1 MRSFPHSLARL
12 GRAPAV
18 NSALLRRLLVG
29 LLGAAALVLTTSA
42 SSALEFLKHSADT
55 ETVNAIE
62 AKGKIEAGDAMALQA
77 YIAKLPEKK
86 ITVVYL
92 NSLGG
97 SLEEGM
103 ALGRFF
109 HRAKIRTAVIGK
121 DVVCSS
127 ACTTAFLG
135 GRDRETAEPWRA
147 KGSTAQLGFHS
158 FKIDWVDK
166 EYTAQDLSMAIARTQ
181 RMTLAMAD
189 YMTEVGASLEF
200 LRARLKATAAS
211 MNYMSNE
218 EALSLGV
225 YIVND
230 KTGELITPESLKKPA
245 RS

>member
-1 MRSFPHSLARL
+1 MDAFFHPFGKVMA
-12 GRAPAV
+12 
-18 NSALLRRLLVG
+18 G
-29 LLGAAALVLTTSA
+29 LLGAAALLFSANA
-42 SSALEFLKHSADT
+42 SSALEFRTHAADS

-62 AKGKIEAGDAMALQA
+62 VKGKIETGDAMALQA

-86 ITVVYL
+86 ITIVYL

-103 ALGRFF
+103 ALGRLF

-121 DVVCSS
+121 GVICSS

-135 GRDRETAEPWRA
+135 GRDPETGEPWRA
-147 KGSTAQLGFHS
+147 KGSTAVLGFHS
-158 FKIDWVDK
+158 FKIDWADK
-166 EYTAQDLSMAIARTQ
+166 DYTAQDMSMAIARTQ

-189 YMTEVGASLEF
+189 YMSEVGASLEF
-200 LRARLKATAAS
+200 LRARLKAPADS

-225 YIVND
+225 YILND
-230 KTGELITPESLKKPA
+230 KTGELITPQSLKA
-245 RS
+245 GGRS

>member
-1 MRSFPHSLARL
+1 MRTFPRTL
-12 GRAPAV
+12 GRVIAGVLGAT
-18 NSALLRRLLVG
+18 ALL
-29 LLGAAALVLTTSA
+29 LGTTA
-42 SSALEFLKHSADT
+42 SSALELLKHAADS
-55 ETVNAIE
+55 ETVNAVE

-92 NSLGG
+92 NSMGG

-103 ALGRFF
+103 ALGRLF

-121 DVVCSS
+121 GVVCSS

-135 GRDRETAEPWRA
+135 GRDPETAEPWRA

-158 FKIDWVDK
+158 FKIDWMDK
-166 EYTAQDLSMAIARTQ
+166 DYTAQDMSVAIARTKK
-181 RMTLAMAD
+181 MTLAMAD

-200 LRARLKATAAS
+200 LRARLKASADS

-230 KTGELITPESLKKPA
+230 KTGELIVPVSLKA
-245 RS
+245 GGRS

>member
-1 MRSFPHSLARL
+1 
-12 GRAPAV
+12 
-18 NSALLRRLLVG
+18 
-29 LLGAAALVLTTSA
+29 
-42 SSALEFLKHSADT
+42 
-55 ETVNAIE
+55 
-62 AKGKIEAGDAMALQA
+62 
-77 YIAKLPEKK
+77 
-86 ITVVYL
+86 
-92 NSLGG
+92 
-97 SLEEGM
+97 M

-135 GRDRETAEPWRA
+135 GRDRETAETWRA

-230 KTGELITPESLKKPA
+230 KTGELITPESFKKRA